1 MVCARKLSPI
11 YVAAVTLT
19 LLWIDPPNATGEVQQ
34 NTGTAA
40 SFQQDAPYVFRATTR
55 EVVVDVIAVDAH
67 DRPVLD
73 LVPSD
78 LHVFEEIGHSHRIA
92 EDISS
97 LRVIDPISTNVTKD
111 APQTGFRSA
120 GNGSCLERASVHY
133 ELAYHPGTQGWTSG
147 YHQIL
152 IKTNRRG
159 VSLFFRHRYY
169 VGETSPVKASSHKDQ
184 GQLEKE
190 LVQSACVHPT
200 VPLSVSL
207 RAALIATGNTDVLRY
222 SINIE
227 SESLAFVSF
236 SDNGRKLQL
245 DYGACNFD
253 TAGKPL
259 NYMESSTDQVLTSVE
274 YVRVLAHGFHRFF
287 EFPVPKG
294 LAMTRFVVR
303 DRQTGNLGSVDI
315 LSPTPQEKQSKAPD
329 DSPQDPA
336 LLGKLRDA
344 VRETA
349 EKAHVQADVPPDG
362 PLGSFGSVVPNSRS
376 LCGDVYELPSN
387 TKQLPDYRALDP
399 IDSIY
404 TDSLAVPW
412 QVFTPTAGIPGV
424 TKRTEWFGVDYHGTF
439 WVRNPG
445 EYDFKLISDDGAIL
459 QIDDTR
465 VIELDGIHF
474 AWRHTG
480 KLALDAGLH
489 TIHVPYFEGPMA
501 VALELWVRPPEG
513 DWTIFDIQDF
523 APPSSTEPTK
533 QATTSGQQR

>member
-1 MVCARKLSPI
+1 MVSSSQEYIAFATGSNSVKGRHCHSNLGSQRIVDYSSFSIPLPDLGASCLAVTLLELRIHSAESPLWAAFSHTHLSVRPYYGPSRFASMVCARKLSPI
-11 YVAAVTLT
+11 YFAAVTLT

-34 NTGTAA
+34 NTGTS

-78 LHVFEEIGHSHRIA
+78 LHVFEEISHSHRIA

-97 LRVIDPISTNVTKD
+97 LRVIGPISTNVAKD
-111 APQTGFRSA
+111 APQAGFRIA

-152 IKTNRRG
+152 IKTDRRG

-169 VGETSPVKASSHKDQ
+169 VGETSPGKASSHKDQ

-200 VPLSVSL
+200 APLSVSL
-207 RAALIATGNTDVLRY
+207 RATLIATGNTDVLRY

-236 SDNGRKLQL
+236 SDNGRQLQL

-253 TAGKPL
+253 SAGKPL
-259 NYMESSTDQVLTSVE
+259 NYMEASTDQVLTSVE
-274 YVRVLAHGFHRFF
+274 YARVLTHGFHRFF

-303 DRQTGNLGSVDI
+303 DRQTGNLGSVEI
-315 LSPTPQEKQSKAPD
+315 LSPRPQEQQRKAPD
-329 DSPQDPA
+329 DSQQDAAFLKIQRCRARDSRKRTSRQTCRRMARSA
-336 LLGKLRDA
+336 LS
-344 VRETA
+344 VRSCRTR
-349 EKAHVQADVPPDG
+349 AHCAGTFTSFPPT
-362 PLGSFGSVVPNSRS
+362 
-376 LCGDVYELPSN
+376 PSN
-387 TKQLPDYRALDP
+387 SQTIGL
-399 IDSIY
+399 SIP
-404 TDSLAVPW
+404 SI
-412 QVFTPTAGIPGV
+412 QFT
-424 TKRTEWFGVDYHGTF
+424 
-439 WVRNPG
+439 
-445 EYDFKLISDDGAIL
+445 
-459 QIDDTR
+459 QIIGCL
-465 VIELDGIHF
+465 V
-474 AWRHTG
+474 
-480 KLALDAGLH
+480 AGLYSNGRH
-489 TIHVPYFEGPMA
+489 SRCDKT
-501 VALELWVRPPEG
+501 
-513 DWTIFDIQDF
+513 D
-523 APPSSTEPTK
+523 
-533 QATTSGQQR
+533 

>member
-1 MVCARKLSPI
+1 MVCTCRLALI

-19 LLWIDPPNATGEVQQ
+19 LFFVDPPNATGAMPQ
-34 NTGTAA
+34 NTGSSA
-40 SFQQDAPYVFRATTR
+40 SPQQDVPYVFRATTR

-73 LVPSD
+73 LVPSN
-78 LHVFEEIGHSHRIA
+78 LHVFEEIGVSHRIP

-97 LRVIDPISTNVTKD
+97 LRIIDPISTNATED
-111 APQTGFRSA
+111 TPQAGFRIA

-133 ELAYHPGTQGWTSG
+133 ELAYHPGAQGWTSG
-147 YHQIL
+147 YHQVL

-159 VSLFFRHRYY
+159 VKLFFRHSYY
-169 VGETSPVKASSHKDQ
+169 IGETSPAKASGHKDQ

-190 LVQSACVHPT
+190 LVQSACGHPT
-200 VPLSVSL
+200 VPLSISL
-207 RAALIATGNTDVLRY
+207 RAALIATGSTDVLRY

-227 SESLAFVSF
+227 SGSLAFVSF
-236 SDNGRKLQL
+236 SDNGRQLQL

-253 TAGKPL
+253 AAGQPL
-259 NYMESSTDQVLTSVE
+259 NYMRASTDQVLTSVE
-274 YVRVLAHGFHRFF
+274 YARVLAHGFHRFF

-303 DRQTGNLGSVDI
+303 DRETGNLGAVDI
-315 LSPTPQEKQSKAPD
+315 LSRPEGLPNKAPA
-329 DSPQDPA
+329 SLQDPA
-336 LLGKLRDA
+336 SLSRLRDA
-344 VRETA
+344 LRETA
-349 EKAHVQADVPPDG
+349 ERTYVQADMPPDG

-387 TKQLPDYRALDP
+387 TRQLPDYRALDP
-399 IDSIY
+399 IGSIY
-404 TDSLAVPW
+404 TDALAVPW
-412 QVFTPTAGIPGV
+412 QVFTPTSGIPGV
-424 TKRTEWFGVDYHGTF
+424 TNRTEWFGVDYHGTF

-480 KLALDAGLH
+480 KTVLDAGLH

-501 VALELWVRPPEG
+501 VALVLWVKPPGG
-513 DWTIFDIQDF
+513 DWKIFDVQDF
-523 APPSSTEPTK
+523 ASPSSTEPTT
-533 QATTSGQQR
+533 QAPASGQP